1 VTRHDD
7 PRSIARAIVGSS
19 LYMVLGTA
27 DGSGEQWVSPVW
39 YAHEGTST
47 FFWVSSPEAKHSRN
61 LAVRPGMGIVIYDSG
76 APIYAGQAV
85 YMSAIADQPT
95 DRAAEEAIEVV
106 SRRSQTHGADAM
118 TLADVRPPA
127 ELRLYRAVASAQWI
141 LEPGAPTDRR
151 IQVPL

>member
-1 VTRHDD
+1 
-7 PRSIARAIVGSS
+7 
-19 LYMVLGTA
+19 
-27 DGSGEQWVSPVW
+27 
-39 YAHEGTST
+39 
-47 FFWVSSPEAKHSRN
+47 
-61 LAVRPGMGIVIYDSG
+61 
-76 APIYAGQAV
+76 
-85 YMSAIADQPT
+85 MSAVADQPT

>member
-7 PRSIARAIVGSS
+7 PRSIARAIIGSS

-27 DGSGEQWVSPVW
+27 DGSGEPWVSPVW

-47 FFWVSSPEAKHSRN
+47 FFWVLLSRGEALAQPRRPSRDRHRD
-61 LAVRPGMGIVIYDSG
+61 LRLGRAV
-76 APIYAGQAV
+76 YAGQAV
-85 YMSAIADQPT
+85 YMSAVADQPT